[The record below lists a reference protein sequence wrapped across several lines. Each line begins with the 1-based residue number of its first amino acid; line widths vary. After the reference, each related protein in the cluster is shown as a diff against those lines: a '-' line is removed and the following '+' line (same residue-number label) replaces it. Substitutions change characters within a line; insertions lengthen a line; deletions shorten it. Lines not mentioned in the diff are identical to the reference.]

1 MLRRVSA
8 QAHVLRPG
16 KGAHVPT
23 QRITLPPS
31 GTRLFSF
38 SAPRGAPRL
47 VILGSGWGGYEVL
60 RGIDKKRWSEGSA
73 RRAVQTRSDSDIFTH
88 FQDVTVVSPTQ
99 YFNFTPLLASC
110 AVGTLEFRSAVEPV
124 SAPTR
129 SIIRVL
135 TQILLGEAIHTAS
148 RESMSLRLT

>member
-1 MLRRVSA
+1 M
-8 QAHVLRPG
+8 
-16 KGAHVPT
+16 
-23 QRITLPPS
+23 
-31 GTRLFSF
+31 
-38 SAPRGAPRL
+38 
-47 VILGSGWGGYEVL
+47 GSGWGGYEVL

-88 FQDVTVVSPTQ
+88 SQDVTVVSPTQ

-135 TQILLGEAIHTAS
+135 TRILLGEAIHTAS
-148 RESMSLRLT
+148 RESISLRLT